1 MVEAAEA
8 VREKLLESGLSV
20 GVINCRFVKP
30 LDEEML
36 RHLASRYPVLITI
49 EENTL
54 RGGFGSGV
62 SEFFTESQTEVGAL
76 HHCGIPDRFVTH
88 GSMPQLLEEI
98 GLSAAR
104 LTDRVRR
111 ILRGRA

>member
-1 MVEAAEA
+1 
-8 VREKLLESGLSV
+8 
-20 GVINCRFVKP
+20 NCRFVKP
-30 LDEEML
+30 LDEGML
-36 RHLASRYPVLITI
+36 RQLASRYPVLITL

-62 SEFFTESQTEVGAL
+62 AEFFAESETEVGAL
-76 HHCGIPDRFVTH
+76 HHCGIPDRFVAH

-98 GLSAAR
+98 GLSPAR